1 MKALLLGLAVGLAA
15 CSDKDVATDDTNPAG
30 DDTDLP
36 ATDAVCTEPTPISC
50 TDAIISELSLH
61 DDAVS
66 DGEVTT
72 TEDNGDFVTLVDA
85 SAGGYSNASKN
96 PWVYIKFT
104 ATGAEKVEIDDETAL
119 ESMDWDMSLRRY
131 ILRLN
136 GGDSGPSCVGAAAFL
151 EKSYDELS
159 SVPEGLSYGLDD
171 YYTDDCTLVED
182 TSGLPGSPAVV
193 LGPWWT
199 YPGCVATTGV
209 PFLIQLA
216 DGHILKLRVETYYK
230 TDQDI
235 CDTTGTVP
243 SDGGYITL
251 RWRMMQ

>member
-1 MKALLLGLAVGLAA
+1 MKALLYGTLLIAA
-15 CSDKDVATDDTNPAG
+15 CSDKSAVDDTSPAG
-30 DDTDLP
+30 DDTGSTV
-36 ATDAVCTEPTPISC
+36 TDAVCTEPTSIPC
-50 TDAIISELSLH
+50 TDAIISDMSLH

-72 TEDNGDFVTLVDA
+72 SEDSGDFVTYVDA

-104 ATGAEKVEIDDETAL
+104 ATGAEKVEIDDEAAL

-136 GGDSGPSCVGAAAFL
+136 GGDSGPSCVGAVAFL

-159 SVPEGLSYGLDD
+159 SVPDGLSYGYDD
-171 YYTDDCTLVED
+171 FYTDDCTLVED

-199 YPGCVATTGV
+199 YPGCVAASDV

-216 DGHILKLRVETYYK
+216 DGHIIKLRVETYYK

-251 RWRMMQ
+251 RWRMMN